1 MEVTIE
7 RILPGGLGL
16 AHADGQTVMVALAA
30 PGHRLRV
37 RIERVKGSVTFAS
50 IEEIIE
56 PSPDRIAPPCPYF
69 GRCGGCDF
77 QQMSYEAQLAV
88 KKEIVR
94 DCLHRIAKIDA
105 PDFQIVA
112 APNQWHYRSRAQWQY
127 DSQAKRLG
135 YFESGSRRVWDVAEG
150 AVLVPELQW
159 VLEDL
164 RAGIGGEMLPDDARY
179 VRAIYGD
186 DTAIFAAG
194 SERSHRPAPRHLP
207 AAENSASSIE

>member
-1 MEVTIE
+1 MRPYSVLSSSLIECPPNLSLSLLRVGLKRQSVVCRTMEVTIE

-30 PGHRLRV
+30 PGDRLRV

-56 PSPDRIAPPCPYF
+56 PSPDRIEPPCPYF
-69 GRCGGCDF
+69 GRCGSCDF
-77 QQMSYEAQLAV
+77 QQMNYEAQLAA
-88 KKEIVR
+88 KKEIIR

-127 DSQAKRLG
+127 DA
-135 YFESGSRRVWDVAEG
+135 
-150 AVLVPELQW
+150 
-159 VLEDL
+159 
-164 RAGIGGEMLPDDARY
+164 
-179 VRAIYGD
+179 
-186 DTAIFAAG
+186 
-194 SERSHRPAPRHLP
+194 H
-207 AAENSASSIE
+207 